1 MIRYIFPLVILICL
15 YPEVTSANEASWQRY
30 VQSGQLAL
38 QRGRHERAEKQFTA
52 ALKDAEAMGE
62 QNPRLAITLNLLG
75 EACRIQGKFLKAE
88 PLYQRALTLGE
99 QSLGKEN
106 PEFTR
111 IVKNYAKL
119 HRAQG
124 LESKADQ
131 LVTQYGL

>member
-1 MIRYIFPLVILICL
+1 MLRYILPLVILICL

-38 QRGRHERAEKQFTA
+38 QRGRHERAEKQFMA
-52 ALKDAEAMGE
+52 ALKHAEAMGE

-75 EACRIQGKFLKAE
+75 EAYRIQGKFLKAE
-88 PLYQRALTLGE
+88 PLFQRALTLGE

-124 LESKADQ
+124 MESKADQ

>member
-1 MIRYIFPLVILICL
+1 MIRYIFPLVILICF

-75 EACRIQGKFLKAE
+75 EAYRIQGKFLKAE
-88 PLYQRALTLGE
+88 PLFQRALTLGE

-124 LESKADQ
+124 MESKADQ

>member
-1 MIRYIFPLVILICL
+1 MLRYIFPLVILICL

-38 QRGRHERAEKQFTA
+38 QQGRHERAEKQFMA
-52 ALKDAEAMGE
+52 ALEDAEAMGE
-62 QNPRLAITLNLLG
+62 RNPRLAITLNLLG

-88 PLYQRALTLGE
+88 PLFQRALTLGE

-106 PEFTR
+106 PEFTK

-124 LESKADQ
+124 MESKADQ

>member
-1 MIRYIFPLVILICL
+1 MLRYIFPLVILICL

-38 QRGRHERAEKQFTA
+38 QQGRHERAEKQFMA
-52 ALKDAEAMGE
+52 ALEDAEAMGE
-62 QNPRLAITLNLLG
+62 RNPRLAITLNLLG
-75 EACRIQGKFLKAE
+75 EAYRIQGKFLEAE
-88 PLYQRALTLGE
+88 PLFQRALTLGE

-106 PEFTR
+106 PEFTK

-124 LESKADQ
+124 LENEANQ
-131 LVTQYGL
+131 LVKQYGL

>member
-30 VQSGQLAL
+30 VQSGQLAF

-62 QNPRLAITLNLLG
+62 QNPRFNLLG
-75 EACRIQGKFLKAE
+75 EVCRIQGKFLKAE

-124 LESKADQ
+124 MESKADQ